1 MLAIRATCDVFKYG
15 LNKSRESF
23 TSFSFRSIRLSY
35 QQQLVSNHLYWQF
48 PKQCLFIIIQN
59 MADEQNVMILLT
71 EVRPSP
77 IRFQLVP
84 NQTCFDLLES
94 LIPTP
99 VIKHIQPNEGWI
111 VGGQVVLILGE
122 NFFDGLQV
130 MFNTMVVYS
139 EVRCETHLNRYD
151 LRTYVRF
158 LHLELFEC
166 IHHHVMVRELLMSH
180 FHTKENSSVENVLA
194 VLHISVS
201 NEHS

>member
-139 EVRCETHLNRYD
+139 EVRCETHLNPISKTD
-151 LRTYVRF
+151 TTSALM
-158 LHLELFEC
+158 LH
-166 IHHHVMVRELLMSH
+166 SY
-180 FHTKENSSVENVLA
+180 TWSYSSAYTITSWSGNC
-194 VLHISVS
+194 
-201 NEHS
+201 